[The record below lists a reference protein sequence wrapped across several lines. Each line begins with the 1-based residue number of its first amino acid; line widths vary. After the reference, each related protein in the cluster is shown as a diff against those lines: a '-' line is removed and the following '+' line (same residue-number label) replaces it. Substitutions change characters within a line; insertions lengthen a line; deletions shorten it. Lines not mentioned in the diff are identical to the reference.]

1 MKTMLLTIAFTVG
14 LLIHTLAGIHPVN
27 PITPPA
33 DSAGYKLTVVLNNV
47 AQRTGML
54 YIGIDNSDATF
65 NKDSYRKTRIAV
77 PATGEVQVSFDGL
90 PAGRYSVRVY
100 QDLNANQKLDFS
112 GPMPTE
118 PFGFSNVKM
127 LMSPPTFNQCAF
139 ALDGSKTVEIY
150 LFGN

>member
-1 MKTMLLTIAFTVG
+1 MLLTIALSAG
-14 LLIHTLAGIHPVN
+14 LLIHALAEVQPTHAVTSP
-27 PITPPA
+27 T
-33 DSAGYKLTVVLNNV
+33 DSASYKLTVVFTNV

-65 NKDSYRKTRIAV
+65 NKDSYRKTRIAI

-90 PAGRYSVRVY
+90 PAGQYSVRVY

-127 LMSPPTFNQCAF
+127 LMGPPTFKQCAF
-139 ALDGSKTVEIY
+139 ALDGSKTVAIN